1 MNNEPIDMFAADL
14 SKDQKY
20 IRRYHRIFDFNRLE
34 KPMANEPVDIGTPYV
49 TREDMQDSIN
59 ELYVRV
65 DHLQR
70 TVDKNNEKVADMEK
84 ALALF
89 VELISDKLGIE
100 QGEKNG

>member
-1 MNNEPIDMFAADL
+1 MN
-14 SKDQKY
+14 
-20 IRRYHRIFDFNRLE
+20 
-34 KPMANEPVDIGTPYV
+34 NEPVDIGTPHV

-84 ALALF
+84 ALTLF

>member
-1 MNNEPIDMFAADL
+1 M
-14 SKDQKY
+14 K
-20 IRRYHRIFDFNRLE
+20 H
-34 KPMANEPVDIGTPYV
+34 EPVDIGTPHV

-65 DHLQR
+65 DYLQR

>member
-1 MNNEPIDMFAADL
+1 M
-14 SKDQKY
+14 K
-20 IRRYHRIFDFNRLE
+20 
-34 KPMANEPVDIGTPYV
+34 NEPVDIGTPYV

-59 ELYVRV
+59 ELYMRV

>member
-1 MNNEPIDMFAADL
+1 
-14 SKDQKY
+14 
-20 IRRYHRIFDFNRLE
+20 
-34 KPMANEPVDIGTPYV
+34 MANEPVDIGTPHV

-89 VELISDKLGIE
+89 VHLISDKRGIE